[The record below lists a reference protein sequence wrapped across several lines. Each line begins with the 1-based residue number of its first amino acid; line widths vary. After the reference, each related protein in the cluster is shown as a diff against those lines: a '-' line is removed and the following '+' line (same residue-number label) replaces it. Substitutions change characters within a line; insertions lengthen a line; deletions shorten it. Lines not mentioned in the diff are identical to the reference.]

1 MDIGLV
7 RGTNV
12 IDSNLHFNGFVRIE
26 HVRLETNYFA
36 VGVPHRW
43 NVRHVATTTL
53 KWKSCKK
60 GIDQLLRV
68 DIKYVMHTKK
78 QLIK

>member
-1 MDIGLV
+1 MDIGPV
-7 RGTNV
+7 RSTNV

-26 HVRLETNYFA
+26 NVKLETNYFA
-36 VGVPHRW
+36 VGVTQRW
-43 NVRHVATTTL
+43 NVRHVATTAL

-60 GIDQLLRV
+60 GIYQLLGV
-68 DIKYVMHTKK
+68 DIKYVIHTKK